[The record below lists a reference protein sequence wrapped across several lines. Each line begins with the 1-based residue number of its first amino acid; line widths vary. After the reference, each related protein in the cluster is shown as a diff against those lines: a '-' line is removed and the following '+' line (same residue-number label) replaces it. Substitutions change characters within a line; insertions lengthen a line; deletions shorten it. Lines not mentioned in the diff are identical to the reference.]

1 MIENYRPI
9 SLICNFAKIFETIL
23 HKFISFNIRSLITV
37 SQHGFVNGRS
47 TTSNLCEFT
56 QFVADNLDAKRQV
69 DVAYTDFSKAFDKL
83 DHGLLHVKLR
93 NFGFSSALFD
103 LISSYLSNR
112 VQVVNYNGYES
123 SKTVVSSGVPQG
135 SILGP
140 LFFVI
145 YINDVVRDIKSNVLM
160 YADDLKIFRE
170 VNSFEDCLSLQ
181 NDLHTFHNW
190 SNSNLLPV
198 NYAKCYIMS
207 FTNKTSLISYG
218 YTLNN

>member
-1 MIENYRPI
+1 M
-9 SLICNFAKIFETIL
+9 
-23 HKFISFNIRSLITV
+23 
-37 SQHGFVNGRS
+37 
-47 TTSNLCEFT
+47 
-56 QFVADNLDAKRQV
+56 
-69 DVAYTDFSKAFDKL
+69 AYTDFSKAFDKL
-83 DHGLLHVKLR
+83 EHGILLVKLR

-145 YINDVVRDIKSNVLM
+145 YINDVVRDIKSNVFM

-170 VNSFEDCLSLQ
+170 VNSFED
-181 NDLHTFHNW
+181 
-190 SNSNLLPV
+190 
-198 NYAKCYIMS
+198 
-207 FTNKTSLISYG
+207 
-218 YTLNN
+218 